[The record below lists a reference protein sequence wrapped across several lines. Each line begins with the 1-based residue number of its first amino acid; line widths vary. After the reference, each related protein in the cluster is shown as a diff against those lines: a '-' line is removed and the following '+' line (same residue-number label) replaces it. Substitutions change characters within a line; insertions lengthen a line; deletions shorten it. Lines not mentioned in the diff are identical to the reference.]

1 VHEYA
6 SREFTFRVTVGAIYH
21 FSSTPIPGKFIRF
34 LFFQSKKNKKS
45 RFAHGRRPGA
55 DRRTG
60 NVDFY
65 GRFNFVYAT
74 LKKTVLVFLYG
85 IV

>member
-1 VHEYA
+1 M
-6 SREFTFRVTVGAIYH
+6 
-21 FSSTPIPGKFIRF
+21 RF
-34 LFFQSKKNKKS
+34 LFFQSKKKKKS

>member
-1 VHEYA
+1 VQFITSRVRPYLA
-6 SREFTFRVTVGAIYH
+6 SSSDFC
-21 FSSTPIPGKFIRF
+21 FSKA
-34 LFFQSKKNKKS
+34 KKKKS